1 MNKVKKA
8 ANTQRKALIFRT
20 TAQDHFKTLQKKKV
34 FLIAIKLWINE

>member
-20 TAQDHFKTLQKKKV
+20 TAQDHFKTLQKKKKV
-34 FLIAIKLWINE
+34 FLIAIKL